1 MERQG
6 DPKHRGGC
14 VDPKQGQASAPPKQ
28 GRPRGSYAKSAT
40 TKAAILDAAL
50 AVFAEGG
57 YRAGSLREVAARV
70 GISET
75 GLLHHFKS
83 KSRLLELVLERR
95 DELAAQFVPRTST
108 DGIETMHGL
117 IALAKFNASEP
128 GAVELYCTL
137 SAEATSPSHPAH
149 AYFTKRYES
158 TRAALVHAFSDLRD
172 QELMADG
179 VGPDAAARST
189 IAMMDGLQVQWLFDR
204 SALDMAVEL
213 RDHLMRITRLKL

>member
-1 MERQG
+1 M
-6 DPKHRGGC
+6 DPKNAA
-14 VDPKQGQASAPPKQ
+14 DPAPSRQ

-95 DELAAQFVPRTST
+95 DELAAQFVPRPEP
-108 DGIETMHGL
+108 DGVQTMHGL
-117 IALAKFNASEP
+117 IALAEFNASEP
-128 GAVELYCTL
+128 GSVELYCTL
-137 SAEATSPSHPAH
+137 SAEATSPGHPAH
-149 AYFTKRYES
+149 LYFKRRYEG
-158 TRAALVHAFSDLRD
+158 TRSALEYAFSNLLDRGLLA
-172 QELMADG
+172 EG
-179 VGPDAAARST
+179 VTPDAAARAT
-189 IAMMDGLQVQWLFDR
+189 IALMDGLQVQWLFDR
-204 SALDMAVEL
+204 SALDMAAEL
-213 RDHLMRITRLKL
+213 RLHLMRITTLEL

>member
-1 MERQG
+1 VE
-6 DPKHRGGC
+6 
-14 VDPKQGQASAPPKQ
+14 PKQKPTSAAPKR

-95 DELAAQFVPRTST
+95 DELAAQFVSRTEP
-108 DGIETMHGL
+108 DGVRTMHGL
-117 IALAKFNASEP
+117 IALAEFNASEP
-128 GAVELYCTL
+128 GVVELYCTL
-137 SAEATSPSHPAH
+137 SAEATSPGHPAH
-149 AYFTKRYES
+149 LYFMKRYEH
-158 TRAALVHAFSDLRD
+158 TRAALAFAFTDLR
-172 QELMADG
+172 ERGLLVDG
-179 VGPDAAARST
+179 VAPDAAARTT
-189 IAMMDGLQVQWLFDR
+189 IALMDGLQVQWLFDR
-204 SALDMAVEL
+204 SALDMAAEL
-213 RDHLMRITRLKL
+213 RQHLMRITTLEL

>member
-1 MERQG
+1 M
-6 DPKHRGGC
+6 
-14 VDPKQGQASAPPKQ
+14 DPKQGPVSVARKQ

-83 KSRLLELVLERR
+83 KSRLLERVLERR
-95 DELAAQFVPRTST
+95 DELAAQFVPRNDMP
-108 DGIETMHGL
+108 DGVHTMHGL
-117 IALAKFNASEP
+117 IALAQFNASEP

-137 SAEATSPSHPAH
+137 SAEATSPGHPAH
-149 AYFTKRYES
+149 VYFTKRYAS
-158 TRAALVHAFSDLRD
+158 TRGTLVQAFTDLR
-172 QELMADG
+172 ERGMLAAG
-179 VGPDAAARST
+179 VAPDAAARST
-189 IAMMDGLQVQWLFDR
+189 IALMDGLQVQWLFDR
-204 SALDMAVEL
+204 SALDMAEEL
-213 RDHLMRITRLKL
+213 RLHLMRITTLEL